1 MDYLS
6 VEEAAVLKNC
16 SARYIRKQC
25 KNGVLPAVIQE
36 HPQNHKPC
44 YQIPVSA
51 FPEPLQARYYQQKRQ
66 EMGMMPTPISAETKP
81 QKPKKKAKA
90 VRQMTI
96 EDCTAQQ
103 RQEIQIWTAILL
115 EWHAGRISTARKPT
129 MTSCM
134 WASVSWST
142 QTYRFPRGSCT
153 ANGTPIRSMI
163 SPVCWGIRGGWNKHS
178 SGIPQVVWEAFLWFW
193 LDENQPTVRASYR
206 NVISWTED
214 FHPEL
219 VACIPSERSF
229 RRRIDNDVAEATKIL
244 MREGEKAFS
253 DRCMPYIIRMYDQL
267 EPNDVWIADNHTL
280 DIQSLDEHGTI
291 HRLYLTAFLDAKSGV
306 ITGWNI
312 TESQFP
318 VHDPGTAA
326 RHSAV
331 RHPESG
337 VLRQRSGVS
346 HPRCGRKRTPYPKI

>member
-25 KNGVLPAVIQE
+25 KNGVLPAVLRE

-81 QKPKKKAKA
+81 QKPKKRAKA

-103 RQEIQIWTAILL
+103 RQEIQIWTASLL
-115 EWHAGRISTARKPT
+115 EWHAGRIQYSKKTDYDKLYVGKCQLEHPDLQVSTGILYRKWNAYQEHDLAG
-129 MTSCM
+129 ML
-134 WASVSWST
+134 
-142 QTYRFPRGSCT
+142 
-153 ANGTPIRSMI
+153 
-163 SPVCWGIRGGWNKHS
+163 GIRGGWNKHS

-253 DRCMPYIIRMYDQL
+253 DRCMPYIIAINETSAFINMYL
-267 EPNDVWIADNHTL
+267 IFKADEVSSVFDSV
-280 DIQSLDEHGTI
+280 DILQQVNPKLLRLSLFVTFIFPVFRKFLCSFLLLFFCNI
-291 HRLYLTAFLDAKSGV
+291 HSCAFLPHKLYLF
-306 ITGWNI
+306 
-312 TESQFP
+312 
-318 VHDPGTAA
+318 
-326 RHSAV
+326 
-331 RHPESG
+331 
-337 VLRQRSGVS
+337 
-346 HPRCGRKRTPYPKI
+346 